1 MVMHVEPL
9 RGFFHQKQNPAFA
22 GLRFVV

>member
-1 MVMHVEPL
+1 MHVEPL